1 MTNPIAQAH
10 QALVARLARIT
21 KANGFLTDAGARIKE
36 GWLSELLA
44 EDDVEFPFIALQPA
58 EYPPP
63 KAGPGCVSANIG
75 RRIVGAVQPDGPD
88 TYRADLD
95 ELYIDLVGAL
105 QVPEGLPNPWGRPGP
120 YGVTLGASQL
130 FPPGE
135 GLAAGT
141 ILIPVQ
147 LHVIIPG
154 A

>member
-10 QALVARLARIT
+10 QALVARLASIT
-21 KANGFLTDAGARIKE
+21 PANGYQTDAGTRIRQ

-44 EDDVEFPFIALQPA
+44 EEDVEFPFIAIQPG

-63 KAGPGCVSANIG
+63 TAGPGCLSAVIG
-75 RRIVGAVQPDGPD
+75 RRIVGAVSPAGAD
-88 TYRADLD
+88 TYLAELD
-95 ELYIDLVGAL
+95 ALYLNLATAL

-120 YGVTLGASQL
+120 YGVSLRAAQL

-141 ILIPVQ
+141 ILFPVQ

>member
-21 KANGFLTDAGARIKE
+21 PANGYLTDAGSRIKQ

-44 EDDVEFPFIALQPA
+44 EDDVEFPFIAIQPG

-63 KAGPGCVSANIG
+63 TTGAGCLSASIG
-75 RRIVGAVQPDGPD
+75 RRIVGAVSPAGTD
-88 TYRADLD
+88 TYLAELDALYLDLAT
-95 ELYIDLVGAL
+95 AL
-105 QVPEGLPNPWGRPGP
+105 QVPEGLPNPWGRQGP

-135 GLAAGT
+135 GIAAGT